1 MSKEHNEV
9 KQTKSMS
16 SIARKLHGQMVRK
29 KLGVFFG
36 ADVLLFFGMSFM
48 WLLAAEAAAVGSGG
62 TGTSKLIDFEKEL
75 YKDYFDKPGV
85 RNISFEEYQILCNKY
100 IHQAKID
107 KKLAS
112 VGFFFCLYNDYQ
124 VPYKHFADYFK
135 PATKAEIKQAKK
147 DFGHV
152 KEEFNGEIME
162 HNHTFSEDADVLDY
176 RGLRLIIDDEWGDA
190 WIKDENGEIHHFQ
203 LIWDW
208 DYPIDEYIAYHII

>member
-1 MSKEHNEV
+1 MNNDFV
-9 KQTKSMS
+9 FNKSHWKKTYRFFS
-16 SIARKLHGQMVRK
+16 YSILKRLSIIDSNISNDSIQDLSYIA
-29 KLGVFFG
+29 
-36 ADVLLFFGMSFM
+36 
-48 WLLAAEAAAVGSGG
+48 
-62 TGTSKLIDFEKEL
+62 SKLIDFEKEL

-112 VGFFFCLYNDYQ
+112 VGFFFCLYKDYQ
-124 VPYKHFADYFK
+124 VPYKHFADYYK

-152 KEEFNGEIME
+152 KEEFNGEILE
-162 HNHTFSEDADVLDY
+162 HSHTFSDDADVLDY

>member
-1 MSKEHNEV
+1 MNNNFVFNKRHWIKTLCFFSH
-9 KQTKSMS
+9 
-16 SIARKLHGQMVRK
+16 SILRRLSIIDSNISNDSIQDLSYTA
-29 KLGVFFG
+29 
-36 ADVLLFFGMSFM
+36 
-48 WLLAAEAAAVGSGG
+48 
-62 TGTSKLIDFEKEL
+62 SKLIDFEKEL

-112 VGFFFCLYNDYQ
+112 VGFFFCLYKDYQ
-124 VPYKHFADYFK
+124 VPYKQFADYFK

-152 KEEFNGEIME
+152 KEEFNGEILE
-162 HNHTFSEDADVLDY
+162 HNHTFSDDTDVLDY

>member
-1 MSKEHNEV
+1 MNKDFVFNKRHW
-9 KQTKSMS
+9 TKTYRFFSY
-16 SIARKLHGQMVRK
+16 SILKRLSIIDSNISDDSIQDLSYIASR
-29 KLGVFFG
+29 
-36 ADVLLFFGMSFM
+36 
-48 WLLAAEAAAVGSGG
+48 
-62 TGTSKLIDFEKEL
+62 LIDFEKEL

-112 VGFFFCLYNDYQ
+112 VRFFFCLYKDYQ

-152 KEEFNGEIME
+152 KEEFNGEILE
-162 HNHTFSEDADVLDY
+162 HNHAFSDDTDVLDY
-176 RGLRLIIDDEWGDA
+176 RGLRLIIDDEWNDA

>member
-1 MSKEHNEV
+1 M
-9 KQTKSMS
+9 
-16 SIARKLHGQMVRK
+16 
-29 KLGVFFG
+29 
-36 ADVLLFFGMSFM
+36 
-48 WLLAAEAAAVGSGG
+48 
-62 TGTSKLIDFEKEL
+62 
-75 YKDYFDKPGV
+75 YK
-85 RNISFEEYQILCNKY
+85 
-100 IHQAKID
+100 
-107 KKLAS
+107 
-112 VGFFFCLYNDYQ
+112 DYQ

-152 KEEFNGEIME
+152 KEEFNGEILE
-162 HNHTFSEDADVLDY
+162 HNHAFSDDADVLDY

>member
-1 MSKEHNEV
+1 MNKDFVFNKRHW
-9 KQTKSMS
+9 TKTYRFFSYAILKRL
-16 SIARKLHGQMVRK
+16 SIIDSNISDDSIQDLSYIASR
-29 KLGVFFG
+29 
-36 ADVLLFFGMSFM
+36 
-48 WLLAAEAAAVGSGG
+48 
-62 TGTSKLIDFEKEL
+62 LIDFEKEL

-85 RNISFEEYQILCNKY
+85 RKISFAEYQILCNKY

-112 VGFFFCLYNDYQ
+112 VRFFFCLYKDYQ

-135 PATKAEIKQAKK
+135 PATTAEIKQAKK

-152 KEEFNGEIME
+152 KEEFNGEILE
-162 HNHTFSEDADVLDY
+162 HNHTFSDDTDVLDY

-208 DYPIDEYIAYHII
+208 DYPIDEYIAYYII

>member
-1 MSKEHNEV
+1 MNKDFVFNKRHW
-9 KQTKSMS
+9 TKTYRIFSC
-16 SIARKLHGQMVRK
+16 SILKRLSIIDSNISDDSIQDLSYIASR
-29 KLGVFFG
+29 
-36 ADVLLFFGMSFM
+36 
-48 WLLAAEAAAVGSGG
+48 
-62 TGTSKLIDFEKEL
+62 LIDFEKEL

-85 RNISFEEYQILCNKY
+85 RNIPFEKYQILCNKY

-112 VGFFFCLYNDYQ
+112 VGFFFRLYKDYQ
-124 VPYKHFADYFK
+124 VPYKHFADYFR

-152 KEEFNGEIME
+152 KEEFNGEILE
-162 HNHTFSEDADVLDY
+162 HNHTFSDDTDVLDY

>member
-1 MSKEHNEV
+1 MNNDFVFNKRHW
-9 KQTKSMS
+9 TKTYRFFSY
-16 SIARKLHGQMVRK
+16 SILKRLSVIDSNISNDSIQDLSYVA
-29 KLGVFFG
+29 
-36 ADVLLFFGMSFM
+36 
-48 WLLAAEAAAVGSGG
+48 
-62 TGTSKLIDFEKEL
+62 SKLIDFEKEL

-112 VGFFFCLYNDYQ
+112 VGFFFCLYKDYQ

-152 KEEFNGEIME
+152 KEEFNGEILE
-162 HNHTFSEDADVLDY
+162 HNHTFSDDTDVLDY

>member
-1 MSKEHNEV
+1 MNNYFVFNKRHWIKTYRFFSF
-9 KQTKSMS
+9 
-16 SIARKLHGQMVRK
+16 SILRRLSIIDSNISNDSIQDLSYTA
-29 KLGVFFG
+29 
-36 ADVLLFFGMSFM
+36 
-48 WLLAAEAAAVGSGG
+48 
-62 TGTSKLIDFEKEL
+62 SKLIDFEKEL
-75 YKDYFDKPGV
+75 FKDYFDKPGV

-107 KKLAS
+107 KRLAS
-112 VGFFFCLYNDYQ
+112 VGFFFCLYKDYQ

-152 KEEFNGEIME
+152 KEEFNGEILE
-162 HNHTFSEDADVLDY
+162 HNHTFSNDADVLDY

>member
-1 MSKEHNEV
+1 MNKDFVFNKRHW
-9 KQTKSMS
+9 TKTYRFFSY
-16 SIARKLHGQMVRK
+16 SILKRLSIIDSNISDDSIQDLSYIA
-29 KLGVFFG
+29 
-36 ADVLLFFGMSFM
+36 
-48 WLLAAEAAAVGSGG
+48 
-62 TGTSKLIDFEKEL
+62 SKLIDFEKEL

-112 VGFFFCLYNDYQ
+112 VRFFFCLYKDYQ

-152 KEEFNGEIME
+152 KEEFNGEILE
-162 HNHTFSEDADVLDY
+162 HNHTFSDDTDVLDY

>member
-1 MSKEHNEV
+1 MNNDFVFNKRHW
-9 KQTKSMS
+9 TKTYCFFSY
-16 SIARKLHGQMVRK
+16 SILKRLSIIDSNISNDSIQDLSYIA
-29 KLGVFFG
+29 
-36 ADVLLFFGMSFM
+36 
-48 WLLAAEAAAVGSGG
+48 
-62 TGTSKLIDFEKEL
+62 SKLIDFEKEL

-85 RNISFEEYQILCNKY
+85 RKISFAEYQILCNKY

-112 VGFFFCLYNDYQ
+112 VRFFFCLYKDYQ
-124 VPYKHFADYFK
+124 VPYKHFADYYK

-152 KEEFNGEIME
+152 KEEFNGEILE
-162 HNHTFSEDADVLDY
+162 HNHTFSDDTDVLDY